1 MGPPGNG
8 HLGPLQGHRN
18 LGCEGREPVKCL
30 RQGLITLSKDQ
41 HYYVSIDQDL
51 KILFHVISHVTLQN
65 LLANNENFCSDSFLL
80 CIADLILT
88 SEGIVNIKT

>member
-1 MGPPGNG
+1 MSQTGSHNIIK
-8 HLGPLQGHRN
+8 RS
-18 LGCEGREPVKCL
+18 
-30 RQGLITLSKDQ
+30 TLL
-41 HYYVSIDQDL
+41 YLESIDQDL

-80 CIADLILT
+80 CIADLIVT